1 MRTLFGLAEVQ
12 NRQQTQITENLKGND
27 VRKTLSLGLM
37 LLVSLGSSLTSA
49 APERDPSNLQLA
61 SVSALVAPLGAEEPD
76 FAKRADWVMP
86 IASVTKVMTALV
98 VLESGESLDEWLPV
112 VKRDFIPA
120 ANAYS
125 RIRLGSEAKRRDLL
139 HIALMS
145 SENRAAFLLARHHPG
160 GYNAFIDAM
169 NAKAKE
175 LGMSKTHFVDATG
188 LSDANVS
195 TARDLLKLVNA
206 AHKHSLIRDVST
218 SPGRYVNFRNPKYGL
233 QYGNTNLLVHRG
245 SWGVELSKTGYL
257 DAAGRCLVMVTQ
269 MDGQPKAVVLLNSL
283 GTRSP
288 MGDAGRMRRW
298 FETGAGGA
306 VAVGARNYEAATA
319 ADRQA
324 LIEQTA
330 ELDTA
335 TAQP

>member
-12 NRQQTQITENLKGND
+12 TGQQSQITATIKGND

-37 LLVSLGSSLTSA
+37 LLASLCSNLTIA
-49 APERDPSNLQLA
+49 APDRDPSKLKLA
-61 SVSALVAPLGAEEPD
+61 SVSALVAPLGSDEPD
-76 FAKRADWVMP
+76 FAKRADWVMS

-98 VLESGESLDEWLPV
+98 VLESGAPLDEWLPV
-112 VKRDFIPA
+112 IKRDFTPA

-125 RIRLGSEAKRRDLL
+125 RIRLGSEAKRGDLL

-169 NAKAKE
+169 NTKAKE
-175 LGMSKTHFVDATG
+175 LGMTNTRFVDATG
-188 LSDANVS
+188 LSDDNVS

-206 AHKHSLIRDVST
+206 AYKQPLIREVST

-233 QYGNTNLLVHRG
+233 QYGNTNILVHRD

-257 DAAGRCLVMVTQ
+257 DIAGRCLVMVTE
-269 MDGQPKAVVLLNSL
+269 MDGEPKAVVLLNSL

-298 FETGAGGA
+298 FETGAGGS

-319 ADRQA
+319 AARKA
-324 LIEQTA
+324 VIEQTA
-330 ELDTA
+330 KLNTA
-335 TAQP
+335 PTKP

>member
-1 MRTLFGLAEVQ
+1 
-12 NRQQTQITENLKGND
+12 
-27 VRKTLSLGLM
+27 M
-37 LLVSLGSSLTSA
+37 LLAAGFYSSLTIA
-49 APERDPSNLQLA
+49 APERDPSKLQLA
-61 SVSALVAPLGAEEPD
+61 SVSALVAPLGAENPD

-86 IASVTKVMTALV
+86 IASVTKLMTALV
-98 VLESGESLDEWLPV
+98 VVESGAPLDDWLPV
-112 VKRDFIPA
+112 VKRDFKAA

-125 RIRLGSEAKRRDLL
+125 RIRIGSEAKRRDLL

-145 SENRAAFLLARHHPG
+145 SENRAAYLLARHHPG
-160 GYNAFIDAM
+160 GYHEFIKAM

-175 LGMSKTHFVDATG
+175 LGMTNSRFVDSTG

-233 QYGNTNLLVHRG
+233 QYGNTNLLVHRD

-257 DAAGRCLVMVTQ
+257 DAAGRCLVMVTEI
-269 MDGQPKAVVLLNSL
+269 DGEPKAVVLLNSL

-298 FETGAGGA
+298 FETGAGGS
-306 VAVGARNYEAATA
+306 VAVGARNYEASTA
-319 ADRQA
+319 AALQA
-324 LIEQTA
+324 QFEQTA
-330 ELDTA
+330 RFDSA
-335 TAQP
+335 SANP